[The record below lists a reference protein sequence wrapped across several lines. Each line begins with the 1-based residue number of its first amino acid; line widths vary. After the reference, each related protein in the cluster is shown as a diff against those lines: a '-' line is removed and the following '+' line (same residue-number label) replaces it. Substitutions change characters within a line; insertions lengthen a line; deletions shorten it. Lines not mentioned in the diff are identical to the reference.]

1 MNRNII
7 ISLLATLLLASC
19 GYQKK
24 PEAASPSCQGA
35 GKDNLPLNAQL
46 SRHHPCQEPRQER
59 TLLGIRHARYH
70 RERAYHEG

>member
-7 ISLLATLLLASC
+7 IGFLAALLLASC

-24 PEAASPSCQGA
+24 PEAAAPSPQGA

-46 SRHHPCQEPRQER
+46 IGPTPIKNKARANCAGHTACLLPSRAS
-59 TLLGIRHARYH
+59 IS
-70 RERAYHEG
+70 